1 MAAYTDKKS
10 VKIILTSELGYER
23 IAMASSASF
32 ARMMGFPDE
41 RIEDLKTMVA
51 EAAINAIEH
60 GNQGR
65 PDAKVTFTMFFEN
78 DTLHVEVLDEGDGIK
93 SALPKPN
100 IERIIQ
106 RLDPPTGFGTFLIE
120 NLADQVEFNEL
131 IDGGHRVKMALR
143 LQPA

>member
-10 VKIILTSELGYER
+10 VTIILTSELGYER
-23 IAMASSASF
+23 IAMACSASF

-65 PDAKVTFTMFFEN
+65 PDAKVTFTMSFEN
-78 DTLHVEVLDEGDGIK
+78 DTLHVEVLDEGDGLK
-93 SALPKPN
+93 SALPKTARSSP
-100 IERIIQ
+100 
-106 RLDPPTGFGTFLIE
+106 
-120 NLADQVEFNEL
+120 
-131 IDGGHRVKMALR
+131 
-143 LQPA
+143 